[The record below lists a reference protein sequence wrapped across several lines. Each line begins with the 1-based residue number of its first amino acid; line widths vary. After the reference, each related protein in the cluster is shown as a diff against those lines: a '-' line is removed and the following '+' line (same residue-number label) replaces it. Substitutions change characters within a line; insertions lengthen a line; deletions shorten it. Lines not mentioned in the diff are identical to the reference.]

1 LIWKMNVLL
10 CIWQW
15 KLMNVVGGGM
25 IIVLYVWYL
34 RIEDIEG
41 WMKTLVWMVGC
52 DTKGEL
58 WGKLEL
64 VWFWSDFGWN
74 ILKVEVWQNSA

>member
-1 LIWKMNVLL
+1 MYLIMEIDECGWWRNDYSV
-10 CIWQW
+10 I
-15 KLMNVVGGGM
+15 
-25 IIVLYVWYL
+25 YL
-34 RIEDIEG
+34 IFEVEDIEG
-41 WMKTLVWMVGC
+41 WMRNLVWMVDC